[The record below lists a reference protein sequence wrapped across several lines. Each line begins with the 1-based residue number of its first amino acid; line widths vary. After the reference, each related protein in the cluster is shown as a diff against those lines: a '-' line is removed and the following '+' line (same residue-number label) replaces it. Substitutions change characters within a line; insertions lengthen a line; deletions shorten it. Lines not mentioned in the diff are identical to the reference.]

1 MWSAS
6 LGRPNNIVSTSHRHP
21 VQDDPFKW
29 LPSSTLQ
36 RQRGNLGSQSWGHP
50 LHLDAKTAHEE
61 ALHFVWPSHSLK
73 LLHFVCV
80 RVQRGT
86 FFFCQCVLTSRCII
100 GDIPER
106 SQCCSGGRDRVSV
119 RMFPWRFGFA
129 TMMHLYEE
137 KLSRHCAQAC
147 GCTQYYVRCVLSP
160 KSLASFLCGSY
171 IGKSSPGL
179 LPAVRASCWV
189 LDGGLASWEF
199 LLRRARSCWLHAC
212 EEEEGLRVVANE
224 EGAILCQKRQPRRGL
239 VYRSWSDCRRQ

>member
-1 MWSAS
+1 MGVQTTSCQLHIDIPCKTTHSNGCLRQHRRDSAGIS
-6 LGRPNNIVSTSHRHP
+6 AHKARVIHCTSMPKQRTKKHSTSSGHR
-21 VQDDPFKW
+21 
-29 LPSSTLQ
+29 TL
-36 RQRGNLGSQSWGHP
+36 RSFCIL
-50 LHLDAKTAHEE
+50 
-61 ALHFVWPSHSLK
+61 
-73 LLHFVCV
+73 CV
-80 RVQRGT
+80 RVLHGT
-86 FFFCQCVLTSRCII
+86 FFFCQCVLTSRRII
-100 GDIPER
+100 SDVPER

-239 VYRSWSDCRRQ
+239 VYRSWSNCRRQ